1 MGEQVMANVFACHGS
16 LYGDGINGYK
26 WDGMLW
32 SCQCVATNA
41 KTEGIARVER
51 RLESNHVCSL

>member
-1 MGEQVMANVFACHGS
+1 M
-16 LYGDGINGYK
+16 INGMVCC
-26 WDGMLW
+26 MLW

-51 RLESNHVCSL
+51 RLESNHVCSV